1 MNNSNP
7 TKSRSTLRERF
18 QAGDKPSQSDF
29 SMIFDQTIHQQEDK
43 IVAIKESGGVSLTIG
58 ENDKDKLLINST
70 TSFKKGITTNA
81 LTING
86 SGQDKLLVSS
96 QAVFEQD
103 LTANSVTIGE
113 NTSGNLLVKSEA
125 TFAKDLTI
133 GSVAADGSEQGKLLV
148 KNDATF
154 KKGLSADSVTIN
166 GIGQGALL
174 VKGGATFEKDL
185 SIGSVAADGSEQG
198 KLLVKNDATF
208 KKSLTASSI
217 TIGDNTSGNLLVKS
231 DATFEKNLISKTL
244 TIGNGTTIGQV
255 INTRLGSTEE
265 ANSTLATVQAIREY
279 VTDNAVGLTQYDNA
293 EAVITANL
301 PINDGAN
308 GYKGIP
314 GNNAIVDGVSLIEGN
329 LVLLTNQTNKAHNCL
344 WKIRP
349 GSWDKQENPQT
360 GSAVFIKQGNIN
372 GGTLWIMKSTDIANP
387 QWVRRADLDYLKAGA
402 GLNKEGQTLSL
413 KIPDNSGLICNDRGL
428 ALNTQQLFVFL
439 PETATPAQIEAKLN
453 AGAIFVGTYKVS

>member
-1 MNNSNP
+1 
-7 TKSRSTLRERF
+7 
-18 QAGDKPSQSDF
+18 
-29 SMIFDQTIHQQEDK
+29 MIFDQTIHQQEDK

-58 ENDKDKLLINST
+58 ENDKDKLL
-70 TSFKKGITTNA
+70 
-81 LTING
+81 
-86 SGQDKLLVSS
+86 
-96 QAVFEQD
+96 
-103 LTANSVTIGE
+103 
-113 NTSGNLLVKSEA
+113 VKSA
-125 TFAKDLTI
+125 TTFEKDLTI
-133 GSVAADGSEQGKLLV
+133 GSVATDGSELGSLLVKNDATFKKGLSADSVTINGIGQGALLVKGGATFEKDLSIGSVATDGSEQGKLLV
-148 KNDATF
+148 QNNATF

-208 KKSLTASSI
+208 KKGLTASSI

-231 DATFEKNLISKTL
+231 DATFERNLISKTL

-293 EAVITANL
+293 EAVVTANL

-314 GNNAIVDGVSLIEGN
+314 GKDASVDNVKLTEGN
-329 LVLLTNQTNKAHNCL
+329 LVLLTNQANKTHNCL
-344 WKIRP
+344 WKISV
-349 GSWDKQENPQT
+349 GLWDKQENPQT
-360 GSAVFIKQGNIN
+360 GSAVFIKQGDIN

-413 KIPDNSGLICNDRGL
+413 KKPENSGLICDEKGVAIHLKKGVGDKNISGLICDNSGL
-428 ALNTQQLFVFL
+428 ALNIQQLFVFL
-439 PETATPAQIEAKLN
+439 DEASDTPDNIQKKIKEHLT
-453 AGAIFVGTYKVS
+453 AGAILVGTYKVS